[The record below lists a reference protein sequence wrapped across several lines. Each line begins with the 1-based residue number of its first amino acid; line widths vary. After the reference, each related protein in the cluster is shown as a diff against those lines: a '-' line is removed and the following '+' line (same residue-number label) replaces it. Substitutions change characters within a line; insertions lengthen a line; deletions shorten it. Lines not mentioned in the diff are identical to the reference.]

1 VKSGRRSRI
10 FFCLTVFLIGT
21 ALLAMDFLIRKAY
34 VKFSDR
40 PHGRIAHPIYDH
52 SLKPNAS
59 WLDRYGPYEAPY
71 FSNSLGFRDGR
82 IREVALDSSRPR
94 VVLIGDS
101 FTDGVGV
108 PWEETFA
115 GWLEKRLAPEGI
127 DVLNA
132 GCNSCTPILAR
143 IKLRHWI
150 RDRGLRV
157 DRVVLFLDLS
167 DVKDELFYEQDDQ
180 ERAG

>member
-1 VKSGRRSRI
+1 
-10 FFCLTVFLIGT
+10 
-21 ALLAMDFLIRKAY
+21 
-34 VKFSDR
+34 
-40 PHGRIAHPIYDH
+40 
-52 SLKPNAS
+52 
-59 WLDRYGPYEAPY
+59 
-71 FSNSLGFRDGR
+71 LGFRDGR

-132 GCNSCTPILAR
+132 GCNSCTPILAW

-150 RDRGLRV
+150 RDCGLRV